1 MQVQVADVAAES
13 ARTGKA
19 DKRIE
24 VGAVDVHLATG
35 VVYRCAD
42 VGDLVLVDT
51 VRGRVGDHDRGE
63 TLGVIGDLRTQIV
76 DVDVTVGTAGDNLDA
91 HPGHDSRSRVGAV
104 STRGNQAGVA
114 VIVAAT
120 EVVVADREQARVLPL
135 AAGVGWRLTLS

>member
-1 MQVQVADVAAES
+1 MQIQVADVAAES
-13 ARTGKA
+13 AWTGKA

-24 VGAVDVHLATG
+24 VGAVDVHLASG

-63 TLGVIGDLRTQIV
+63 TLGVIGDLRAQIV

-91 HPGHDSRSRVGAV
+91 HPGHDGRSRVGAV
-104 STRGNQAGVA
+104 STRRNETGVA
-114 VIVAAT
+114 VVVAPA
-120 EVVVADREQARVLPL
+120 EVVVADREQARVFPL
-135 AAGVGWRLTLS
+135 AAGRWVAG